1 MALETK
7 IELKYRPKS
16 VWFFRY
22 GVKFLWNSW
31 VAFSFSQEGKLV
43 GFCDVH
49 AKPIIS
55 KHRISIGRYQ
65 IKPKKLPLRS
75 IMPHAHELAWHECL
89 LACLINRKINER
101 LLSTVVKVGFTAE
114 EEVEIYENPLLY
126 QKKAIILTVTV
137 LHYAPVQKELLT
149 QQLNQEVSVRFIPAN
164 LLNNDSR
171 NNIAACIHNYN
182 NVIRELSILC
192 VCVDNWI
199 GLYSELKCHTM
210 LIARI

>member
-1 MALETK
+1 MASETK

-22 GVKFLWNSW
+22 GVTFLWNSW

-55 KHRISIGRYQ
+55 KHRISLGRYH
-65 IKPKKLPLRS
+65 IKPKEPPLRS
-75 IMPHAHELAWHECL
+75 SYAAQAWTCL
-89 LACLINRKINER
+89 TRMLACLINRKINER

-149 QQLNQEVSVRFIPAN
+149 QQLNQEVSRTLF
-164 LLNNDSR
+164 
-171 NNIAACIHNYN
+171 
-182 NVIRELSILC
+182 LSTY
-192 VCVDNWI
+192 WI
-199 GLYSELKCHTM
+199 MAVEIIQPHAFTIM
-210 LIARI
+210 LMSFGSYPFSVYVWTTE

>member
-1 MALETK
+1 M
-7 IELKYRPKS
+7 
-16 VWFFRY
+16 
-22 GVKFLWNSW
+22 
-31 VAFSFSQEGKLV
+31 
-43 GFCDVH
+43 
-49 AKPIIS
+49 
-55 KHRISIGRYQ
+55 
-65 IKPKKLPLRS
+65 
-75 IMPHAHELAWHECL
+75 

-149 QQLNQEVSVRFIPAN
+149 QQLNQEVGIPVN
-164 LLNNDSR
+164 LLNNDSW
-171 NNIAACIHNYN
+171 NNLAACIHNYN

-192 VCVDNWI
+192 VCVDNWV